1 MNNPQDKII
10 SLPRNIYQRI
20 NMVMREVDS
29 VQKEKKKVN
38 GQYTF
43 VSHDAVSAALHK
55 PMVDAGIVMI
65 PSICELTQDGNRTI
79 AKMDISF
86 VNIDQPDDKVVVN
99 YMGYGIDQSDK
110 GIGKAVSYAVKYA
123 LLKVF
128 CLETG
133 DDVEKDDISY
143 KGPKGLSEEQIRTI
157 YDYVGG
163 DAEIIGKILKSYQVN
178 SLSSISEEHYQNII
192 KRLQLR
198 KAQSNENT
206 QS

>member
-1 MNNPQDKII
+1 MNTK
-10 SLPRNIYQRI
+10 NIYQRI
-20 NMVMREVDS
+20 NQVMQEVDS
-29 VQKEKKKVN
+29 VQREKKKVN

-55 PMVDAGIVMI
+55 PMVNAGIAMI
-65 PSICELTQDGNRTI
+65 PTIAELSQDGNRTV

-86 VNIDQPDDKVVVN
+86 VNIDQPEDRVVVN

-133 DDVEKDDISY
+133 DDVEKDSIEY
-143 KGPKGLSEEQIRTI
+143 KAETLNAEQIQAI
-157 YDYVGG
+157 CEFVQGDEEMINKICNAYDVKTLR
-163 DAEIIGKILKSYQVN
+163 EIAKIHFDPIMNRLKKSYE
-178 SLSSISEEHYQNII
+178 SKI
-192 KRLQLR
+192 KGE
-198 KAQSNENT
+198 K
-206 QS
+206 